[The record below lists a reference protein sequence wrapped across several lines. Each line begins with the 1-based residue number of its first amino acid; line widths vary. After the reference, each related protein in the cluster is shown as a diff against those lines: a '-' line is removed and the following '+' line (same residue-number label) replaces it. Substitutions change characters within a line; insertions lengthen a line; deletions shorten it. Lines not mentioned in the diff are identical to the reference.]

1 MTVYKNTV
9 TDHIK
14 AFLKWVYKSKK
25 TKTFYTSD
33 IQNLSERSK
42 LVFGHRLGSS
52 DTYNRAF
59 RKLKEEGWVT
69 VTKEKRPNKREAV
82 WNIKGIK

>member
-1 MTVYKNTV
+1 MKNTV
-9 TDHIK
+9 TEHIK
-14 AFLKWVYKSKK
+14 AFLTWTYKAKK

-42 LVFGHRLGSS
+42 LVFGRRLGSP

-59 RKLKEEGWVT
+59 RKLKEDGWIT
-69 VTKEKRPNKREAV
+69 VTKAKRSNKREAV
-82 WNIKGIK
+82 WNIKEIQ